1 MCLPT
6 HEARGGHKACRGR
19 CCFFF
24 SVFIKNKNRKKGLWF
39 LCFSF
44 FFFSLFLERLVASS
58 SDSEGWGGPYLP
70 WGLNPH
76 CRRPLLRC
84 PQNSPGWGAMPF
96 PRGTP
101 KHPLGGYSPPVRSW
115 QGHTLRQSSCFT
127 LPFWGARGPSLPEKG
142 PPHGAH
148 PRGSYRYGLCT
159 HPCSRAAPQP
169 GCGAQGSCPGA
180 VCAQQVDPP
189 LPSLPIPPCSPP
201 NWAGMRGGHGSPL
214 PTPPGAFVQ
223 AGSRGSRSP

>member
-1 MCLPT
+1 MQ
-6 HEARGGHKACRGR
+6 GGGL
-19 CCFFF
+19 FFF
-24 SVFIKNKNRKKGLWF
+24 FQCLLKTKTGKKGCGF
-39 LCFSF
+39 CVFPF
-44 FFFSLFLERLVASS
+44 FFFSFLRKT
-58 SDSEGWGGPYLP
+58 GGQQQRQRGLGGSLP
-70 WGLNPH
+70 ALGAEP
-76 CRRPLLRC
+76 PLLPSSTKVPPKQPRV
-84 PQNSPGWGAMPF
+84 GATPF

-159 HPCSRAAPQP
+159 HPCSRAAPRP